1 MKENRVDRI
10 KYMEQILNEAADAV
24 KAMETALDQ
33 YEAVQERMGELIR
46 YYESPQWMAD
56 FEADNAGLIPKD
68 LKRGVLSEDGVYNL
82 LEELQEL
89 RERLKQ
95 NADII

>member
-1 MKENRVDRI
+1 
-10 KYMEQILNEAADAV
+10 MEQILNEAADAV
-24 KAMETALDQ
+24 KVMEAALDQ

>member
-1 MKENRVDRI
+1 
-10 KYMEQILNEAADAV
+10 MEQILDEAADAV

-95 NADII
+95 NADVI

>member
-1 MKENRVDRI
+1 
-10 KYMEQILNEAADAV
+10 MEQILNEAADAV

>member
-10 KYMEQILNEAADAV
+10 KYMEQILDEAADAV

>member
-1 MKENRVDRI
+1 
-10 KYMEQILNEAADAV
+10 MEQILDEAADAV

>member
-10 KYMEQILNEAADAV
+10 KYMEQSLNEAADAV
-24 KAMETALDQ
+24 KVMEAALDQ

-46 YYESPQWMAD
+46 YYESPQCMAD

-95 NADII
+95 NADVI

>member
-1 MKENRVDRI
+1 
-10 KYMEQILNEAADAV
+10 MEQILNEAADAV
-24 KAMETALDQ
+24 KVLEAALDQ

-95 NADII
+95 NADVI

>member
-1 MKENRVDRI
+1 
-10 KYMEQILNEAADAV
+10 MEQILNEAADAV
-24 KAMETALDQ
+24 KVMEAALDQ

-95 NADII
+95 NADVI

>member
-24 KAMETALDQ
+24 KVMEAALDQ

-95 NADII
+95 NADVI